1 MGHSKYSTFEGRRK
15 EMTMTKFEKQ
25 IKKLLSEQQQLLAQ
39 KSKEGVT
46 IWC

>member
-1 MGHSKYSTFEGRRK
+1 
-15 EMTMTKFEKQ
+15 MTKFEKQ
-25 IKKLLSEQQQLLAQ
+25 IKKLLGEQQQLLAQ

>member
-1 MGHSKYSTFEGRRK
+1 MK
-15 EMTMTKFEKQ
+15 KFETAE
-25 IKKLLSEQQQLLAQ
+25 KLLGEQQQLLAQ

>member
-1 MGHSKYSTFEGRRK
+1 M

-25 IKKLLSEQQQLLAQ
+25 IKKLPGKQLQLLAR
-39 KSKEGVT
+39 KSKEGGVT